1 MDANLNLNIS
11 GRTVAIDN
19 TSNNTRFFS
28 KEYSELSKLNGG
40 QISEVAT
47 GINSYPITLN
57 TPKFQIDDAIQSE
70 LNKQTKNIDIDTES
84 LLNYNNITN
93 DWLTKDY
100 TTSNNSI
107 DTSNSYN
114 PNPSQTIIDSQQ
126 YAQQSNTSLVNAQ
139 QSLRKSIGT
148 AGSNGTNLIS
158 TISGSD
164 LSVFFMTEVP
174 NAQDVSDGIPSYLW
188 RKEMLLL
195 ELDSVMSFT
204 YSIVREVFPVRSI
217 GTSKPKSYTRGP
229 IGIAGSLCF
238 TVFAED
244 VLVRLRT
251 QMQQS
256 IKNLKVQLSNS
267 LASQNNKKISVD
279 PDIIKYNKE
288 IAELKKKQAEINA
301 TWEKNGDI
309 TYDEDEE
316 YKDNANEINV
326 LNSKIGMKSS
336 QISTVA
342 ADNSSK
348 AYQQYI
354 DALNQAEVYMLNQI
368 APFNLLVMGT
378 NDQGTFSKM
387 MLKGVRVIDEN
398 QMQGV
403 QQPNIVNKITFSAED
418 VFPLMSGS
426 YTAGAMDF
434 TAIASKDQNSP
445 VSSNQYATYTG
456 SQLLKDALAMDYKTY
471 QLNSN

>member
-1 MDANLNLNIS
+1 MVGELKLDIS
-11 GRTVAIDN
+11 GKTISINNVY
-19 TSNNTRFFS
+19 NNTRFFS
-28 KEYSELSKLNGG
+28 KEYSELSKLNGE

-70 LNKQTKNIDIDTES
+70 LNKQTN
-84 LLNYNNITN
+84 
-93 DWLTKDY
+93 
-100 TTSNNSI
+100 SNNSI

-114 PNPSQTIIDSQQ
+114 TNPSQTIIDSQQ

-139 QSLRKSIGT
+139 QSLRKSIGA

-174 NAQDVSDGIPSYLW
+174 NANDVLSSVPPYLW

-267 LASQNNKKISVD
+267 LASQKNNNIAND
-279 PDIIKYNKE
+279 PVIKEK
-288 IAELKKKQAEINA
+288 AEKLASLKKQQEAINKSFEEAGELTAEQDA
-301 TWEKNGDI
+301 S
-309 TYDEDEE
+309 
-316 YKDNANEINV
+316 YKDNINSIADLNNEMEIQA
-326 LNSKIGMKSS
+326 SKIAGATAENTSKS
-336 QISTVA
+336 
-342 ADNSSK
+342 
-348 AYQQYI
+348 YQQYI

-426 YTAGAMDF
+426 YATGTMDF
-434 TAIASKDQNSP
+434 TAISSKDQNCP

-471 QLNSN
+471 QLSSN